1 MQSILDQWQQQVLAA
16 ANAGQPVRLR
26 AGGTKDWYGQHLQGE
41 VLDTRAL
48 SGIVAYQPAELVVT
62 ARCGTPLQEL
72 EAALAAQGQ
81 MLAFEPPHFGGS
93 GQQATV
99 GGMLAA
105 GLAGPRRLA
114 CGGVRDFVLGVQI
127 LDGRGQFLNFGGQ
140 VMKNVAGYDVA
151 RMMAGALGTLGIVL
165 QASFKV
171 LPCPAAQASL
181 RFTMNQQESTLAV
194 NQWLGQALPI
204 SASCWQD
211 GELMVR
217 LSGARAA
224 VQEAKA
230 RLGGSLLDQA
240 AGQAFWL
247 ALREQQ
253 LPFFTGV
260 TDPRTQLWRVA
271 LPALAPALEFPGPQ
285 LIEWGGAQRWLQVTP
300 ASEANEATESSEAS
314 AAASVATRLREQAS
328 ALGGHAT
335 LFRAAAKRV
344 PVFQAPAPA
353 LAALQKR
360 VQACFDPARIF
371 NPGRIEFGG

>member
-1 MQSILDQWQQQVLAA
+1 MQSILDQWQQQVRAA
-16 ANAGQPVRLR
+16 AQARQPLRLR
-26 AGGTKDWYGQHLQGE
+26 GGGTKDWYGQNLQGE
-41 VLDTRAL
+41 ILDTRAL
-48 SGIVAYQPAELVVT
+48 SGIVAYQASELVVT
-62 ARCGTPLQEL
+62 ARCGTPLAEL

-81 MLAFEPPHFGGS
+81 MLAFEPPHFALG

-114 CGGVRDFVLGVQI
+114 SGGVRDYVLGVQM

-151 RMMAGALGTLGIVL
+151 RMMAGAMGTLGIVL

-171 LPCPAAQASL
+171 LPCPEAQASL
-181 RFTMNQQESTLAV
+181 RFAMSQQESILAL
-194 NQWLGQALPI
+194 NQWLSQAVPI
-204 SASCWQD
+204 SASCWQE

-230 RLGGSLLDQA
+230 RLGGCLLDQVVA
-240 AGQAFWL
+240 DAFWL
-247 ALREQQ
+247 ALREQH
-253 LPFFTGV
+253 LPFFTEGAGLG
-260 TDPRTQLWRVA
+260 TQLWRVA
-271 LPALAPALEFPGPQ
+271 LPALAPALEFSGPQ
-285 LIEWGGAQRWLQVTP
+285 LIEWGGAQRWLQVKVGDG
-300 ASEANEATESSEAS
+300 AD
-314 AAASVATRLREQAS
+314 AAAGTATGLREQAS

-335 LFRAAAKRV
+335 LFRAADKSV

-353 LAALQKR
+353 LAALQNR
-360 VQACFDPARIF
+360 VRACFDPARIF
-371 NPGRIEFGG
+371 NPARIELGG